1 MFAQGDEL
9 GLVRRNG
16 RSRKALRESRHT
28 VHKVQFPVRAEG
40 VLTRGGV
47 HEILESFQ
55 GGIRPQVSQVLVK
68 IERQRLE
75 STIVVF

>member
-1 MFAQGDEL
+1 
-9 GLVRRNG
+9 
-16 RSRKALRESRHT
+16 